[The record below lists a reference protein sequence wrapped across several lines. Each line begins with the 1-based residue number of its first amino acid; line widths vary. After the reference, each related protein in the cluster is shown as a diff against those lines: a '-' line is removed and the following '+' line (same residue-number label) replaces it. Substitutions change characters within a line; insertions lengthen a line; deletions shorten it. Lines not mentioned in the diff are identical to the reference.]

1 MRTAEY
7 TNHVTI
13 PRRIVWQLSIFVF
26 AHRLLLNVSNE
37 IETHEFRLS
46 LELSHLNISCKQ
58 EKTKISRRVKTMPNI
73 HSFEDLL
80 LKMTKLS
87 TSFATASSGQGGYGF
102 TSPL

>member
-1 MRTAEY
+1 
-7 TNHVTI
+7 
-13 PRRIVWQLSIFVF
+13 
-26 AHRLLLNVSNE
+26 
-37 IETHEFRLS
+37 
-46 LELSHLNISCKQ
+46 
-58 EKTKISRRVKTMPNI
+58 MPNI